1 MDPLSTPKAQSP
13 EQEWTGLLEDVPL
26 ACRLWLSNL
35 VQEQAPVLATEF
47 YAVMMN
53 HPQAQTFLDH
63 HVVEQRLTQSMQQW
77 VLSLFRHPAVDVG
90 ALVAQQRHVGE
101 VHARVQLPIHLVARG
116 ARQLKRSLFAAL
128 LRTPCPV
135 ELVAPAQSHVSHLI
149 DLALELMSEA
159 YLRNSQRGARNDE
172 AYRLFSLG
180 QNLSV
185 ERERQRSALLE
196 WSQDLLFSLHRHSGN
211 SRPIPALGSSEF
223 GLWFHHKGSAMFD
236 GVPEMEILHEAVR
249 RIDESLLPRL
259 RSGDTSA
266 PEINQLL
273 IELQQELENLKF
285 QLKTLFERQVEVENG
300 RDTLTRL
307 LNRRFLPS
315 VVLREIKL
323 ANERRSRFGVL
334 LLDVDHFKRI
344 NDEHGHDAGDLVL
357 QQAAMLILDCV
368 RNGDFVFRYGGEEIL
383 IVMVELDAP
392 ALLRAAETLRQ
403 RFASHEFVI
412 GQGRKLAATISI
424 GATLYDGHPDYQ
436 YLVTRADEALY
447 RAKNAGRNCVA
458 SSIEPAELDNLPA

>member
-1 MDPLSTPKAQSP
+1 MDPLHAPSTLSP
-13 EQEWTGLLEDVPL
+13 EQEWLALLEATPP
-26 ACRLWLSNL
+26 ACREWLASL
-35 VQEQAPVLATEF
+35 AQAQAPAFAAEF
-47 YAVMMN
+47 YTAMMS
-53 HPQAQTFLDH
+53 HPQAQAFLDH
-63 HVVEQRLTQSMQQW
+63 RVVEQRLTHSMRQW
-77 VLSLFRHPAVDVG
+77 VLSLFKHPAPDVA

-116 ARQLKRSLFAAL
+116 ARQLKRSLFTAL
-128 LRTPCPV
+128 VQAPCP
-135 ELVAPAQSHVSHLI
+135 PAFIADAQTHISHVI

-196 WSQDLLFSLHRHSGN
+196 WSQELLFSLHRHPGAH
-211 SRPIPALGSSEF
+211 RPIPALGSSEF

-236 GVPEMEILHEAVR
+236 GVPEMELLHEAVG

-259 RSGDTSA
+259 RGGELDA
-266 PEINQLL
+266 QQVNALL

-315 VVLREIKL
+315 VILREIKL

-344 NDEHGHDAGDLVL
+344 NDEHGHDAGDW
-357 QQAAMLILDCV
+357 CCS
-368 RNGDFVFRYGGEEIL
+368 R
-383 IVMVELDAP
+383 P
-392 ALLRAAETLRQ
+392 
-403 RFASHEFVI
+403 
-412 GQGRKLAATISI
+412 
-424 GATLYDGHPDYQ
+424 P
-436 YLVTRADEALY
+436 
-447 RAKNAGRNCVA
+447 C
-458 SSIEPAELDNLPA
+458 